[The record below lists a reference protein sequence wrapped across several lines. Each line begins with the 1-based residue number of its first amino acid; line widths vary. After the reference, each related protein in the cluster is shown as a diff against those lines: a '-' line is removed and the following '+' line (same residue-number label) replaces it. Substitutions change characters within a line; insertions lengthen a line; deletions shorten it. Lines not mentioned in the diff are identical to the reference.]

1 MSFDGSNQFGRPMR
15 PDRIEMV
22 RQTAEAVARDK
33 VGQNLASESES
44 FESFV
49 SCITWNIYGA
59 LAEQWPD
66 TMIAEVQAGMVK
78 ADEVCRVEYTRF
90 FSPFSIGK

>member
-1 MSFDGSNQFGRPMR
+1 MSYDDPNQFERPMR

-22 RQTAEAVARDK
+22 RQVAEAIVHDN
-33 VGQNLASESES
+33 VGKELASGSDT
-44 FESFV
+44 FDNFL

-66 TMIAEVQAGMVK
+66 TMIAEVQAGMIE

>member
-1 MSFDGSNQFGRPMR
+1 MR

-22 RQTAEAVARDK
+22 RQTAEAIACDE
-33 VGQNLASESES
+33 VGKELANGSET
-44 FESFV
+44 FDNFL

-59 LAEQWPD
+59 LADQWPD

-78 ADEVCRVEYTRF
+78 ADEVCRVEF
-90 FSPFSIGK
+90 AKVS

>member
-1 MSFDGSNQFGRPMR
+1 MKPEGPEQFGRPMR

-22 RQTAEAVARDK
+22 RQAAEALARDK
-33 VGQNLASESES
+33 VGHNLASESES

-49 SCITWNIYGA
+49 SCITWNIYGV

-66 TMIAEVQAGMVK
+66 TMIAEVQAGMIE
-78 ADEVCRVEYTRF
+78 ANEVCRVEFTRF